1 MCDFHTQVLPFL
13 SRLPE
18 PDEIEHNLRR
28 FPMRARTEKEQ
39 KKLIE
44 QIREIMHPDQ
54 RRYLTVFRINS
65 DLNLKQTMCY
75 AIVKGKKYS

>member
-1 MCDFHTQVLPFL
+1 
-13 SRLPE
+13 
-18 PDEIEHNLRR
+18 
-28 FPMRARTEKEQ
+28 MRARTEKEQ

-75 AIVKGKKYS
+75 AIVKGKNYS